1 MSNLILPEIKTALSG
16 FIKCDTVA
24 EIISLGLQLR
34 KPVLLYGRGGHGK
47 SEICREI
54 FKALAKSEEEWFIQ
68 SCGEGMTEAMLYGG
82 LDLDA
87 LSRPEG
93 KAMQYYPERS
103 FLNYKYALL
112 EEFNDAPPAVLLSLK
127 NTITAGQLDN
137 GYQTFEMKTL
147 LLIGATNKN
156 PMEICE
162 MGPTYEALMDRFPL
176 QARVE
181 WSSYRREDFLELFN
195 RVEKG
200 DMVPVQMRS
209 LLAQLISDAHDKGQW
224 ISPRTAIVC
233 LNLLKAS
240 AALHKRNEVNEDD
253 FFAIRHIPGTEQIL
267 EDLTVNLDRIKRVAI
282 AQTQLSA
289 CDKEL
294 TEVVAKMTQ
303 YEQNKAI
310 KNRDKANMFLQLSAA
325 LTKVDQKL
333 RDLSLPDNLVRQK
346 DGLREMI
353 DEADKRA
360 INLARQFSA

>member
-1 MSNLILPEIKTALSG
+1 MSLILPEIKTALAG
-16 FIKCDTVA
+16 FVKCDLVA
-24 EIISLGLQLR
+24 EVISLGLQLR

-47 SEICREI
+47 SEIVRAV
-54 FKALAKSEEEWFIQ
+54 FKALAKSDDEWFIQ

-93 KAMQYYPERS
+93 KTMQYYPERS
-103 FLNYKYALL
+103 FLNYKYSLL

-162 MGPTYEALMDRFPL
+162 MGPTYEALMERFPL

-195 RVEKG
+195 TVEKE
-200 DMVPVQMRS
+200 DTVPSQMRS

-240 AALHKRNEVNEDD
+240 AVLHKRKQVTEDD
-253 FFAIRHIPGTEQIL
+253 FFAIKHIPGTEQIL
-267 EDLTVNLDRIKRVAI
+267 EDLSTNLDCIKRVAI
-282 AQTQLSA
+282 AQLQLA
-289 CDKEL
+289 EHDEHL
-294 TEVVAKMTQ
+294 TEVLSKMTQ

-310 KNRDKANMFLQLSAA
+310 KNREKAILFLQLSTV
-325 LTKVDQKL
+325 LENLDQKL
-333 RDLSLPDNLVRQK
+333 QNLSLPDNLVRHRDQ
-346 DGLREMI
+346 LREKI
-353 DEADKRA
+353 KEGHERA
-360 INLARQFSA
+360 IKLARQFSA